1 MASPV
6 AAALSGADV
15 VGAARQLAPRAR
27 SAAPVTERERRLGP
41 ELVEELR
48 RSGVF
53 RLCVP
58 RSVGGVEGH
67 VLDLLAAV
75 EAVARGDGSA
85 GWCAAIGATSGAL
98 AAYLPDDAAREVY
111 GDPGVISGGV
121 FAPLGRATPVDG
133 GYRVSGRWPFAS
145 GVGHCDW
152 LMGGCLVQDGDGVR
166 QLDDGSPDVRLMLF
180 AAADVEVID
189 TWSVAGLRG
198 TGSHDIAV
206 QDLHVPAA
214 RSASLLTDV
223 PRQDGPLYAFPVFGL
238 LALGIA
244 AATLGIAAAAIDDLV
259 GLAGAKTPQ
268 GARRSLAQRAA
279 VQAAVARA
287 GTSVDAARALL
298 RHEAGCAW
306 ELAERDGQVPVEN
319 RGALRGAAT
328 HAVSACAGAV
338 TAMYEAGG
346 GSAIYESSPLQRH
359 LRDAHVA
366 TQHMI
371 VGPATW
377 ELAGRVR
384 LGLEP
389 GTAQL

>member
-1 MASPV
+1 MTAQV

-15 VGAARQLAPRAR
+15 VRAADDLAPRAR
-27 SAAPVTERERRLGP
+27 SAAPGTERERRLAP
-41 ELVEELR
+41 ELVEDLR

-58 RSVGGVEGH
+58 RSIGGVEGH

-85 GWCAAIGATSGAL
+85 GWCTAIGATSGAL
-98 AAYLPDDAAREVY
+98 AAYLPESAARKVY

-121 FAPLGRATPVDG
+121 FAPLGRAAPG
-133 GYRVSGRWPFAS
+133 PGAYRVSGRWPFAS
-145 GVGHCDW
+145 GVDHCDW
-152 LMGGCLVQDGDGVR
+152 VMGGCLVQEAGGVR
-166 QLDDGSPDVRLMLF
+166 RIDDGTPDVRLMLF

-206 QDLHVPAA
+206 DGLEVPAD
-214 RSASLLTDV
+214 RSASLLSDCA
-223 PRQDGPLYAFPVFGL
+223 RHDGPLYAFPVFGL

-244 AATLGIAAAAIDDLV
+244 AVTLGIAAAAIDELV

-298 RHEAGCAW
+298 RHETLRAW
-306 ELAERDGQVPVEN
+306 ELAEADGEVPVGS

-328 HAVSACAGAV
+328 HAVTASAGAV

-346 GSAIYESSPLQRH
+346 GSAIYESSPLQRQ
-359 LRDAHVA
+359 LRDVHVA